1 MQSTLES
8 LTYFHAARRQ
18 ASATGRGGS
27 DKELFTTS
35 CATNRMLE
43 SSYNLLF
50 GKLALRC
57 LFEDYFEE
65 ARHFSTRIMLK
76 PIDDPHVDLIA
87 TPIQVS
93 GPLDHKPDENI
104 VGNALFRWQSDIYD
118 PHTFMDLFVSNT
130 DPVLLVRSSAYY
142 PQYGV
147 GAFGFFPVLLKKRH
161 IPIPRLSYGSLFRG
175 LWCYGFEIW
184 VVKSV
189 HWSDTN
195 AFLLFNLIIVF
206 GAYVGLYLSG
216 NCDSLTSYSNFMGDE
231 FPKSAWLVSK
241 MGRLTAGV
249 QYEPN
254 FRSKE
259 GTRYNN
265 LENWSCAIGYGL
277 GSGSPLSPSFNFG
290 LELARSSQFIASFY
304 QHVVVQRRVKNPI
317 EEKEVVGITNYID
330 FGFELQTRF
339 DDDKTS
345 SPNADSTFQVAAS
358 WQANKN
364 FLVKGKAGPLS
375 SSIAL
380 AFKSWWKPSFT
391 FNISGI
397 FSSSNC
403 FLQGLSMKYYQR
415 ADPNFVMLTPN
426 KEHLAEGIH
435 WKHGQR
441 PVLQSD
447 VDSGNF
453 DGIPRELR
461 PLGKIFQS
469 LLSSCPSSGMAAYSL
484 SLLPTTNFPSA
495 PTLSRSRTS
504 STFSLS
510 SPPSSLLRNPTRSTP
525 ILSALRNSPN
535 SDSII
540 PSDHRCNNVCKFLLE
555 KTPFASALD
564 SLFVLCASV
573 ALSLALLVADVDS
586 ASAFVVTTAR
596 KLQSDELATVRLF
609 QENTPS
615 VVYITNL
622 AVRQDAFTLDVLEVP
637 QGSGSGFVW
646 DKVGHIVTNFHV
658 IRGASDLKVTLSD
671 QTTYDAKVVGFDQDK
686 DVAVLRV
693 DAPKD
698 KLRPIP
704 IGVSSDLL
712 VGQKVYAIGNPFGL
726 DHTLTTGVISGLRRE
741 ISSAATGRPI
751 QDVIQ
756 TDAAINPGNSGG
768 PLLDSAG
775 SLIGINTAIYSPSG
789 ASSGVGFSIP
799 VDTVGGIVD
808 QLVKFGKVT
817 RPILGIKFAPDQSV
831 EQLGVGGVLVLDAP
845 ANGPAGKAGLRSTKR
860 DGYGRLILG
869 DIITSVNGKKISNG
883 SDLYR
888 VLDQCKV
895 GDQITVEVLRGD
907 HKEKIPVILE
917 PTPEET

>member
-1 MQSTLES
+1 MGNWFSHSEPPPPMVLVPP
-8 LTYFHAARRQ
+8 LFDFPPLAAR
-18 ASATGRGGS
+18 T
-27 DKELFTTS
+27 
-35 CATNRMLE
+35 RMLE

-76 PIDDPHVDLIA
+76 PIDDPHV
-87 TPIQVS
+87 S
-93 GPLDHKPDENI
+93 GPLDHKHDENI
-104 VGNALFRWQSDIYD
+104 IGNALFRWQR
-118 PHTFMDLFVSNT
+118 VSSE
-130 DPVLLVRSSAYY
+130 D
-142 PQYGV
+142 YGV
-147 GAFGFFPVLLKKRH
+147 MGLR
-161 IPIPRLSYGSLFRG
+161 YGS
-175 LWCYGFEIW
+175 
-184 VVKSV
+184 S
-189 HWSDTN
+189 
-195 AFLLFNLIIVF
+195 NLSI
-206 GAYVGLYLSG
+206 GATLMPF
-216 NCDSLTSYSNFMGDE
+216 SLGDE

-254 FRSKE
+254 LYSRGE
-259 GTRYNN
+259 
-265 LENWSCAIGYGL
+265 
-277 GSGSPLSPSFNFG
+277 
-290 LELARSSQFIASFY
+290 
-304 QHVVVQRRVKNPI
+304 RV
-317 EEKEVVGITNYID
+317 
-330 FGFELQTRF
+330 
-339 DDDKTS
+339 DDNKTS
-345 SPNADSTFQVAAS
+345 SPNTDSTFQVAAS

-391 FNISGI
+391 FNISAIRDRTVGNTSFGFGI
-397 FSSSNC
+397 HVDNLREAS
-403 FLQGLSMKYYQR
+403 YQR

-453 DGIPRELR
+453 DDIPRELR
-461 PLGKIFQS
+461 PLGKIF
-469 LLSSCPSSGMAAYSL
+469 CPSSGMAAYSL
-484 SLLPTTNFPSA
+484 SLLPTTNFPST

-510 SPPSSLLRNPTRSTP
+510 NPPSSLLRNPTRSTP
-525 ILSALRNSPN
+525 ILSALRNSADSN
-535 SDSII
+535 SII
-540 PSDHRCNNVCKFLLE
+540 PSDHRCNNVWKFLLE

-586 ASAFVVTTAR
+586 ASAFVVSTPR

-646 DKVGHIVTNFHV
+646 DKDGHIVTNFHV

-704 IGVSSDLL
+704 IGVSADLL

-768 PLLDSAG
+768 PLLDSTG

-895 GDQITVEVLRGD
+895 GDEITVEVLRGD